1 MIHRRNQRQVHA
13 CTNND
18 PFSSSDTGSLARR
31 LREDAGLGV
40 RALADDLG
48 VTHSAVARA
57 ERGDPAL
64 VSLAERAVEHL
75 LERHTGRPVAASLE
89 RGGGGTGA
97 VLGVRRSAQRRTSNG
112 CSTSSGVGAGPSS
125 AASSRSTGSRSRAEG
140 ATATVRARSGD
151 DELVLRFDLD
161 RGVIEV
167 GGRRFRPIVTS
178 PYERADRES
187 WGEALELLAA
197 VYAPKP
203 NAGWAKLER
212 GRGVHAAHAGPS
224 TRRRVRWGQHRLT

>member
-1 MIHRRNQRQVHA
+1 MTA
-13 CTNND
+13 
-18 PFSSSDTGSLARR
+18 FSSSDTGSLARR

-40 RALADDLG
+40 RALADALG

-64 VSLAERAVEHL
+64 VSLAERAVEYL
-75 LERHTGRPVAASLE
+75 LERLTGRPVAASLGVVGEEQAPYSAYGGPAAAHLQRLLDVE
-89 RGGGGTGA
+89 RGWRRALVRGVLAEHGLA
-97 VLGVRRSAQRRTSNG
+97 VE
-112 CSTSSGVGAGPSS
+112 
-125 AASSRSTGSRSRAEG
+125 AEG
-140 ATATVRARSGD
+140 ATATVRTRSGD
-151 DELVLRFDLD
+151 DKLVLRFDLD

-167 GGRRFRPIVTS
+167 GGRRYRPIVTS

-203 NAGWAKLER
+203 SAGWAKPKR
-212 GRGVHAAHAGPS
+212 GQDLTELMWAIDSDDESDNDDAHPK
-224 TRRRVRWGQHRLT
+224 